1 MKQNEPA
8 NPRDMRAEGNS
19 IAYHGSAIAAEMC
32 GYSAIGMK
40 SEAMQIVRKV
50 LSQRRILPEE
60 FGQALCTIGMHAD
73 NLKKWKPII
82 EAAYN
87 RQSRQ
92 FKGKVRAHMLMMYP
106 CLEEWQKALQFVSVR
121 KPSTA
126 ADIFHGMAVLLKL
139 EKLEE
144 AEALA
149 ARCKKAL
156 SKPIDRFDASLLIE
170 ARASFCART
179 HRWSEAIELWS
190 QAPLE
195 EPFRR
200 NALSGI
206 VELYLACA
214 YESAEIGLSR
224 LAELTQNPDQQSELS
239 LPGNDLALTRDA
251 EKELLKFKRGI
262 EKLLPESARKKLGI
276 SATTDPQYRG

>member
-1 MKQNEPA
+1 MNQSEPA
-8 NPRDMRAEGNS
+8 NPRDIRAEGNS
-19 IAYHGSAIAAEMC
+19 IACHGSAIAAEMC

-40 SEAMQIVRKV
+40 TEAMGAVRKV

-73 NLKKWKPII
+73 NMKKWKPII

-87 RQSRQ
+87 RQSRK

-106 CLEEWQKALQFVSVR
+106 CLGEWETALQFVSVR

-126 ADIFHGMAVLLKL
+126 ADIFHGVAVLLKL

-149 ARCKKAL
+149 VRCKKAL
-156 SKPIDRFDASLLIE
+156 SKPIDRFDTSLLIE

-179 HRWSEAIELWS
+179 HRWTEAIELWS
-190 QAPLE
+190 KAPLE

-206 VELYLACA
+206 VQLHLGCA
-214 YESAEIGLSR
+214 YECIEIGLGK
-224 LAELTQNPDQQSELS
+224 LAELKTNPNNHNELC
-239 LPGNDLALTRDA
+239 LPGNDLALTRSA

-262 EKLLPESARKKLGI
+262 ERLLPEKARKALGI
-276 SATTDPQYRG
+276 QTRTS